1 MDLSRVAQGTEDL
14 RSSLE
19 YGVQPS
25 LRACVQHGGG
35 GCLLVLIRKVFA
47 YVEFLGALW
56 GGPPARWIGRRRRI
70 AKGRKSVTFLEEVL
84 GAIDLAY
91 RDHGRLIYEMFRHG
105 RCTSSDLTS

>member
-1 MDLSRVAQGTEDL
+1 MDLSRVAQGIEDL

-56 GGPPARWIGRRRRI
+56 GVRRQDGLDGAGESRRAGNRSRSLKRSWAPISRIGTM
-70 AKGRKSVTFLEEVL
+70 A
-84 GAIDLAY
+84 D
-91 RDHGRLIYEMFRHG
+91 
-105 RCTSSDLTS
+105 